1 MKITLRLTLFI
12 SILLF
17 SNCGGPSDTNS
28 SKEKDVTIQNNT
40 EKVWEEFTIRAVGN
54 TMQDMKFSTNN
65 ISVKEGS
72 WVRINLINDGTDP
85 SMIHNI
91 IFINYGTRSKLA
103 LDAVEVGLDNNFI
116 PRSKDVIAASELAQ
130 PGESVT
136 LEFQAPAK
144 GNYEFF
150 CSYPGHASMMRG
162 YFIVKK

>member
-1 MKITLRLTLFI
+1 
-12 SILLF
+12 
-17 SNCGGPSDTNS
+17 
-28 SKEKDVTIQNNT
+28 
-40 EKVWEEFTIRAVGN
+40 
-54 TMQDMKFSTNN
+54 MQDMKFSTNN

-72 WVRINLINDGTDP
+72 WVRINLINDGIDP

-91 IFINYGTRSKLA
+91 IFINYGTRSNPVF
-103 LDAVEVGLDNNFI
+103 DAVEVGLDNNFI

-136 LEFQAPAK
+136 LEFQALAK